1 MTSAILREDFLR
13 LAKSSANFANL
24 DGKSIYITG
33 ATGQIG
39 WYLVRYL
46 CYLINHGYLNCDLN
60 AHVRTNN
67 RLIQKFPEHTELPCA
82 FYVSDTPSEPLCI
95 KHYDLVIHCAS
106 LASPKHFSDT
116 PVDVMIPNG
125 IMTNNLLDALHQS
138 NPNGQFVYLSTTG
151 VTGHIPDHLRP
162 STEQDFGPLSSIDL
176 TNCYLESK
184 RFGEMLTLAYAKQYG
199 LRTLIIRPS
208 ITYGP
213 GFELD
218 DGRSYADFIKFL
230 LQKQPIKLSSDG
242 SAIRNFLY
250 ISDFVRG
257 LLLAIEHAPANSVL
271 NIASPYPISIL
282 DLATLL
288 NSETYAQTLGPV
300 EHQPAQKMMGR
311 VEFRSTDASVQQLKA
326 LGWEQLVLPLDGF
339 RRTLQ
344 HYQEHA
350 QCALPT

>member
-1 MTSAILREDFLR
+1 MTSTTLREDFLQ
-13 LAKSSANFANL
+13 LAKFSTDFANL
-24 DGKSIYITG
+24 DGKNIYITG

-46 CYLINHGYLNCDLN
+46 CHLITHSYVDCDLN
-60 AHVRTNN
+60 AHVRTDN
-67 RLIQKFPEHTELPCA
+67 RLIQKFPDYAALPCT
-82 FYVSDTPSEPLCI
+82 FHVLNNPSTPLLEKP
-95 KHYDLVIHCAS
+95 YDLVIHCAS
-106 LASPKHFSDT
+106 LASPKHFIDT
-116 PVDVMIPNG
+116 PVNVMIPNG
-125 IMTNNLLDALHQS
+125 IMTNDLLDALHKS

-162 STEQDFGPLSSIDL
+162 STENDFGPLSSTDL
-176 TNCYLESK
+176 KNCYLESK

-242 SAIRNFLY
+242 NAIRNFLY

-257 LLLAIEHAPANSVL
+257 LLLSIQRAPANAVL
-271 NIASPYPISIL
+271 NIASPHPISIL
-282 DLATLL
+282 ELATLL
-288 NSETYAQTLGPV
+288 NSLTYAQTLGPV
-300 EHQPAQKMMGR
+300 EHQPVQNKMGR
-311 VEFRSTDASVQQLKA
+311 VEFRSTDASVEQLKS

-350 QCALPT
+350 QCALPN